1 MAVSLKNLFSKSG
14 TAGRGAVFTFGLRL
28 ISTGLTFVTSV
39 ILARLLGVRGYGTYA
54 LALEWLNFLTVP
66 TALGMDRFMV
76 REVSVFRAREQWG
89 KLHGFL
95 RWGNTAVLVASLL
108 VAGIGAVV
116 VTFTMAN
123 PNLRLSFYLTLAALP
138 LMSLTTLR
146 QAAMRGFDHIVSGQW
161 PELILRP
168 LLIIGLSLGL
178 WLLLPTFSTS
188 FSAPWAVAA
197 LSAATLVAFTV
208 GAVMLSRVL
217 RTAPRAEPVIEW
229 RSWLITALPFLLI
242 SAMYV
247 VNSRTSLLML
257 GALGEQEDA
266 GLYQVA
272 SRGAEF
278 IGMVL
283 LAVNTAFSPMLARLY
298 AQDKQRQ
305 LEHAVARSTR
315 LITLVSLPIA
325 LVFIFFGQYFL
336 AIFGPEF
343 APAHSAL
350 ITLSIGQLINAATGT
365 VATLLNMTGHER
377 DTALVVGMSAVMN
390 VILNLLLIPR
400 LGLEG
405 AALATALGT
414 LTWNVLLSY
423 FVYKRLGFY
432 SVLGVYTL
440 RKHSAPHP

>member
-1 MAVSLKNLFSKSG
+1 MAVSLKNLLNRPG
-14 TAGRGAVFTFGLRL
+14 TAGRGAVFTFGMRI
-28 ISTGLTFVTSV
+28 ISTGLTFLTSL
-39 ILARLLGVRGYGTYA
+39 ILARLLGVRGYSTYA

-76 REVSVFRAREQWG
+76 REIAVFRARGEWN

-95 RWGNTAVLVASLL
+95 RWGNTAVLIASLL

-116 VTFTMAN
+116 VTFTLEN
-123 PNLRLSFYLTLAALP
+123 PNLRLSFYLMLAALP

-168 LLIIGLSLGL
+168 LLIIGLSVGA
-178 WLLLPTFSTS
+178 WRLLPTFSLR

-197 LSAATLVAFTV
+197 LSAATLIAFTV
-208 GAVMLSRVL
+208 GAVLLGRVL
-217 RTAPRAEPVIEW
+217 RTAPKAKPVIEW
-229 RSWLITALPFLLI
+229 RNWLVTALPFLLI

-257 GALGEQEDA
+257 GALGEETDA

-283 LAVNTAFSPMLARLY
+283 LAVNTAFSPTLARLY
-298 AQDKQRQ
+298 AQNQQRQ

-325 LVFIFFGQYFL
+325 LAFIVFGQYFL
-336 AIFGPEF
+336 ALFGPEF
-343 APAHSAL
+343 APARSAL

-377 DTALVVGMSAVMN
+377 DTALVVGLSAVMN
-390 VILNLLLIPR
+390 VVLNLLLIPR

-414 LTWNVLLSY
+414 LCWNVLLSY

-432 SVLGVYTL
+432 SVLGIYTV
-440 RKHSAPHP
+440 RKRSAPRP